1 MCSIE
6 LPSRKLKQPFQ
17 MNLRQRLRLDV
28 LFRSVSLANSFF
40 NRCSELNR
48 IRQLHVSYCISKS
61 SISDE
66 AICILIL
73 DYRLFY

>member
-17 MNLRQRLRLDV
+17 MNLRQRLRLDI
-28 LFRSVSLANSFF
+28 LFRNVSLPNSFF
-40 NRCSELNR
+40 NQCNELKH
-48 IRQLHVSYCISKS
+48 IRQLSYCIVKY

-66 AICILIL
+66 AICILTL